1 MKTMTPKK
9 KDIERKWYLVD
20 AKGKTLGRMAA
31 KIAAILRGKNKT
43 YFVPHMD
50 CGDFVVVIN
59 AKDVHVTGLKKEQK
73 LYITHSGYMGHLK
86 EIQLKQML
94 EDKPEFVIIQAVAGM
109 IPHNK
114 LRKEVLMKLKVYAG
128 PEHKHEAQN
137 PVTLTV

>member
-1 MKTMTPKK
+1 MKTFTPKK